1 MCILAQRLV
10 RTLRRGRHVLNVYYA
25 FCYFLTSFSQQPWC
39 TCPITLMW
47 KLKLR
52 KVEKLTQSHTVKG
65 RQGPDSHPGVSDSSP
80 GVPLG
85 PQLESL
91 VLRTNVSPPSSL
103 SLVLSPSFL
112 LF

>member
-1 MCILAQRLV
+1 MYFGSEIGQDPEKGKTRAECVLRILLLPDFIFTTTLV
-10 RTLRRGRHVLNVYYA
+10 HLSHYSDVE
-25 FCYFLTSFSQQPWC
+25 
-39 TCPITLMW
+39 
-47 KLKLR
+47 LKLR